1 MADGSSFTG
10 PLPVKP
16 NAFPYIIYG
25 KASENNANFLRD
37 RGYNI
42 LLLNFRNP
50 QKGNS
55 WNPLSLPY
63 KLYKSGNKDL
73 AIDEINNIC

>member
-1 MADGSSFTG
+1 
-10 PLPVKP
+10 
-16 NAFPYIIYG
+16 Y
-25 KASENNANFLRD
+25 ENNANFLRD

-50 QKGNS
+50 QKGNM

-63 KLYKSGNKDL
+63 ILYKSGNYDKSNELLRDL
-73 AIDEINNIC
+73 AINILHEEKTDDPFWQNTSADYF